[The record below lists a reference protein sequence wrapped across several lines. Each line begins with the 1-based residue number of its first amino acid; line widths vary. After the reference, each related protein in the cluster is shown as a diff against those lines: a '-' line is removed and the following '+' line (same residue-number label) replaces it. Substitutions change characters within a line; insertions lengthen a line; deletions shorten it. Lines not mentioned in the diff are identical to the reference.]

1 MRVVYTTRFFINDF
15 VMSEKIECI
24 HCGEDCGRSPV
35 VWEGKNFCCEGC
47 KTVYQL
53 LNENKLTGYYDI
65 YDTPGI
71 KVEVQEFGQ
80 KYAYLDN
87 EEIVKQ
93 LVYFSEGEYSKVKLY
108 IPDIHCSSCIWL
120 LENLY
125 QMDRAIT
132 QSSVNFVK
140 KEVDITFKNS
150 EISLRKVVEL
160 LASIHYIPM
169 ISLESVSG
177 EKNKGENK
185 TLIIKIGI
193 AGFVFGNT
201 MLLSMP
207 DYIPGGELL
216 AQNFKSFF
224 GYISIL
230 LSLPI
235 ILYAGSDY
243 LLSAYKNL
251 RHKVVNIDLPISL
264 GILTIFFESTYE
276 ILTHTGTGYM
286 DSLSGLVFFLLI
298 GKWYQNKTYQ
308 ALSFE
313 RDYKSYFPIAVS
325 KVVDKGEEIIPINSI
340 SVGDQIIVHNQ
351 ELIPA
356 DGILLKGVAN
366 INYSFVTGESKPV
379 FKRSGEELYAGGKQ
393 IGSTIVVE
401 VVKEVMQSKLTQLW
415 NQNEKE
421 EIHKKDLTTLIDTI
435 SKYFTYFIL
444 LTAFSAAAFWLFN
457 DASIALIAFA
467 SVLIVACPCALAL
480 SIPFTYGNI
489 MQAFGRV
496 GFYLKKSEVVESLSH
511 IDTVVFDK
519 TGTITYIDSSTI
531 AFHGQKLTQEQL
543 IMVKALSRQS
553 QHPLS
558 KSIFDN
564 ISMPLRDDIDD
575 YMEIASSGIK
585 ASFGTT
591 KIKMGSADFV
601 KYNKEDNINPNASV
615 VYLSINDQVLGY
627 FSVENKYREGVKE
640 LAEQL
645 RLKYEVHII
654 SGDNNAEKERLLEIF
669 GPDVHLHF
677 DQSPMDKYN
686 YIKQLKQQGKKVLM
700 IGDGLNDA
708 GALKES
714 YMGISI
720 ADDVFNFSPASDA
733 ILEAKQ
739 FHRLIHFI
747 NYSRKG
753 IYIVYASF
761 VLSFLYNAVGLSY
774 AVSGRLSPIIAAIL
788 MPISSV
794 TVVAFVTILS
804 KLLTR
809 KLK

>member
-1 MRVVYTTRFFINDF
+1 
-15 VMSEKIECI
+15 MSEKIECI
-24 HCGEDCGRSPV
+24 HCGEDCGRSPI

-53 LNENKLTGYYDI
+53 LNENKLSGYYDI
-65 YDTPGI
+65 YETPGI

-87 EEIVKQ
+87 DEILKKI
-93 LVYFSEGEYSKVKLY
+93 VYFKEGEFSKVKLY

-120 LENLY
+120 LENLF
-125 QMDRAIT
+125 QLDKNIT

-140 KEVDITFKNS
+140 KEVDITFKQNS
-150 EISLRKVVEL
+150 ISLRKVVEL

-169 ISLESVSG
+169 ISLESIDG
-177 EKNKGENK
+177 EKNKSENI

-207 DYIPGGELL
+207 DYIPGGELIE
-216 AQNFKSFF
+216 ANFKQFF

-235 ILYAGSDY
+235 LFYSGSDY
-243 LLSAYKNL
+243 LMSAYKNL
-251 RHKVVNIDLPISL
+251 RHKIINIDLPISL
-264 GILTIFFESTYE
+264 GILTIFFESAYE
-276 ILTHTGTGYM
+276 IISASGTGYM
-286 DSLSGLVFFLLI
+286 DSLAGLVFFLLI

-313 RDYKSYFPIAVS
+313 RDFKSYFPIAVT
-325 KVVDKGEEIIPINSI
+325 KLKDDKEEIIPLNSI
-340 SVGDQIIVHNQ
+340 QVGDQIIVHNQ

-356 DGILLKGVAN
+356 DGILTKGEAN

-379 FKRSGEELYAGGKQ
+379 FKRSGDELYAGGKQ
-393 IGSTIVVE
+393 IGSTIIME

-415 NQNEKE
+415 NQESKE
-421 EIHKKDLTTLIDTI
+421 NDEEKDLSFVVDTI

-444 LTAFSAAAFWLFN
+444 LTAFSAAAYWLFN
-457 DASIALIAFA
+457 DISVALVAFT

-489 MQAFGRV
+489 MQSYGRV
-496 GFYLKKSEVVESLSH
+496 GLYLKKSEVVESLTH

-519 TGTITYIDSSTI
+519 TGTITYIDAESVK
-531 AFHGQKLTQEQL
+531 FYGDELTEEQISL
-543 IMVKALSRQS
+543 VKSLSRQS

-558 KSIFDN
+558 KSIFN
-564 ISMPLRDDIDD
+564 SLEAPIRKDIDD

-585 ASFGTT
+585 AKFGEL
-591 KIKMGSADFV
+591 KVKLGSAYFV
-601 KYNKEDNINPNASV
+601 NQEEDNSNANASV
-615 VYLSINDQVLGY
+615 VYLSINDRVLGY
-627 FSVENKYREGVKE
+627 FSIENRYREGVKE
-640 LAEQL
+640 LADTLQ
-645 RLKYEVHII
+645 KDYEIHII
-654 SGDNNAEKERLLEIF
+654 SGDNNAEENRLKVIF
-669 GPDVHLHF
+669 GSDVSLSF
-677 DQSPMDKYN
+677 DQSPMDKFN
-686 YIKQLKQQGKKVLM
+686 YIKQLKTQGKKVLM

-714 YMGISI
+714 YVGISI

-739 FHRLIHFI
+739 FYRLPQFF
-747 NYSRKG
+747 NYSKKA
-753 IYIVYASF
+753 IKIVYASF
-761 VLSFLYNAVGLSY
+761 GISFLYNVVGLSF
-774 AVSGRLSPIIAAIL
+774 AVSGFLSPIIAAIL

-804 KLLTR
+804 KIITR

>member
-1 MRVVYTTRFFINDF
+1 
-15 VMSEKIECI
+15 MSEKIECI
-24 HCGEDCGRSPV
+24 HCGEDCGRSPI

-53 LNENKLTGYYDI
+53 LNENKLSGYYDI
-65 YDTPGI
+65 YETPGI

-87 EEIVKQ
+87 DEIIKKI
-93 LVYFSEGEYSKVKLY
+93 VYFKEGEFSKVKLY

-120 LENLY
+120 LENLF
-125 QMDRAIT
+125 QLDKNIT

-140 KEVDITFKNS
+140 KEVDITFKQNS
-150 EISLRKVVEL
+150 ISLRKVVEL

-169 ISLESVSG
+169 ISLESIDG
-177 EKNKGENK
+177 EKNKSENI

-207 DYIPGGELL
+207 DYIPGGELIE
-216 AQNFKSFF
+216 ANFKQFF

-235 ILYAGSDY
+235 LFYSGSDY
-243 LLSAYKNL
+243 LMSAYKNL
-251 RHKVVNIDLPISL
+251 RHKIINIDLPISL
-264 GILTIFFESTYE
+264 GILTIFFESAYE
-276 ILTHTGTGYM
+276 IISASGTGYM
-286 DSLSGLVFFLLI
+286 DSLAGLVFFLLI

-313 RDYKSYFPIAVS
+313 RDFKSYFPIAVT
-325 KVVDKGEEIIPINSI
+325 KLKDDKEEIIPLNSI
-340 SVGDQIIVHNQ
+340 QVGDQIIVHNQ

-356 DGILLKGVAN
+356 DGILTKGEAN

-379 FKRSGEELYAGGKQ
+379 FKRSGDELYAGGKQ
-393 IGSTIVVE
+393 IGSTIIME

-415 NQNEKE
+415 NQESKE
-421 EIHKKDLTTLIDTI
+421 NDEEKDLSFVVDTI

-444 LTAFSAAAFWLFN
+444 LTAFSAAAYWLFN
-457 DASIALIAFA
+457 DISVALVAFT

-489 MQAFGRV
+489 MQSYGRV
-496 GFYLKKSEVVESLSH
+496 GLYLKKSEVVESLTH

-519 TGTITYIDSSTI
+519 TGTITYIDAESVK
-531 AFHGQKLTQEQL
+531 FYGDELTEEQISL
-543 IMVKALSRQS
+543 VKSLSRQS

-558 KSIFDN
+558 KSIFN
-564 ISMPLRDDIDD
+564 SLEAPIRKDIDD

-585 ASFGTT
+585 AKFGEL
-591 KIKMGSADFV
+591 KVKLGSAYFV
-601 KYNKEDNINPNASV
+601 NQEEDNSNANASV
-615 VYLSINDQVLGY
+615 VYLSINDRVLGY
-627 FSVENKYREGVKE
+627 FSIENRYREGVKE
-640 LAEQL
+640 LADTLQ
-645 RLKYEVHII
+645 KDYEIHII
-654 SGDNNAEKERLLEIF
+654 SGDNNAEENRLKEIF
-669 GPDVHLHF
+669 GSDVSLSF
-677 DQSPMDKYN
+677 DQSPMDKFN
-686 YIKQLKQQGKKVLM
+686 YIKQLKTQGKKVLM

-714 YMGISI
+714 YVGISI

-739 FHRLIHFI
+739 FYRLPQFF
-747 NYSRKG
+747 NYSKKA
-753 IYIVYASF
+753 IKIVYASF
-761 VLSFLYNAVGLSY
+761 GISFLYNVVGLSF
-774 AVSGRLSPIIAAIL
+774 AVSGFLSPIIAAIL

-804 KLLTR
+804 KIITR

>member
-1 MRVVYTTRFFINDF
+1 
-15 VMSEKIECI
+15 MSEKIECI
-24 HCGEDCGRSPV
+24 HCGEDCGRSPI

-53 LNENKLTGYYDI
+53 LNENKLSGYYDI
-65 YDTPGI
+65 YETPGI

-87 EEIVKQ
+87 EEILKQ
-93 LVYFSEGEYSKVKLY
+93 LVYFKEGEFSKVKLY

-120 LENLY
+120 LENLF
-125 QMDRAIT
+125 QLDKNIT

-140 KEVDITFKNS
+140 KEVDITFKHNN
-150 EISLRKVVEL
+150 ISLRKVVEL

-169 ISLESVSG
+169 ISLESVDG
-177 EKNKGENK
+177 EKNKSENI

-216 AQNFKSFF
+216 EANFKQFF

-235 ILYAGSDY
+235 LFYSGSDY

-251 RHKVVNIDLPISL
+251 KHKIINIDLPISL
-264 GILTIFFESTYE
+264 GILTIFFESAYE
-276 ILTHTGTGYM
+276 IITATGTGYM
-286 DSLSGLVFFLLI
+286 DSLAGLVFFLLI

-313 RDYKSYFPIAVS
+313 RDFKSYFPIAVT
-325 KVVDKGEEIIPINSI
+325 KVKDDTEEIIPLNSI
-340 SVGDQIIVHNQ
+340 QVGDQIIVHNQ

-356 DGILLKGVAN
+356 DGILIKGEAN

-379 FKRSGEELYAGGKQ
+379 FKRSGDELYAGGKQ
-393 IGSTIVVE
+393 IGSTIVIE

-415 NQNEKE
+415 NQENKE
-421 EIHKKDLTTLIDTI
+421 SDDEKDLSFVVDTI

-444 LTAFSAAAFWLFN
+444 LTAFSAAAYWLFN
-457 DASIALIAFA
+457 DVSVAIIAFT

-489 MQAFGRV
+489 MQSFGRV
-496 GFYLKKSEVVESLSH
+496 GLYLKKSEVVESLTH
-511 IDTVVFDK
+511 IDTIVFDK
-519 TGTITYIDSSTI
+519 TGTITHIDAESVK
-531 AFHGQKLTQEQL
+531 FYGQELTKKQISL
-543 IMVKALSRQS
+543 VKSLSRQS

-558 KSIFDN
+558 KSIFDSIDAP
-564 ISMPLRDDIDD
+564 ISKDIND

-585 ASFGTT
+585 AKFGDL
-591 KIKMGSADFV
+591 KIKLGSADFV
-601 KYNKEDNINPNASV
+601 NKEDDDGNANASV
-615 VYLSINDQVLGY
+615 VYLSINDTVLGY
-627 FSVENKYREGVKE
+627 YSIENKYREGVKD
-640 LAEQL
+640 LSSSL
-645 RLKYEVHII
+645 RKDYEIHII
-654 SGDNNAEKERLLEIF
+654 SGDNNAEENRLREIF
-669 GPDVHLHF
+669 GNDVSLNF
-677 DQSPMDKYN
+677 DQSPMDKFN
-686 YIKQLKQQGKKVLM
+686 YVKQLKSQGKKVLM

-714 YMGISI
+714 YVGISI

-739 FHRLIHFI
+739 FYRLPQYFKYSKKAI
-747 NYSRKG
+747 NV
-753 IYIVYASF
+753 VYASF
-761 VLSFLYNAVGLSY
+761 GISFLYNAVGLSF
-774 AVSGRLSPIIAAIL
+774 AVSGLLSPIIAAIL

-804 KLLTR
+804 KIVTR

>member
-1 MRVVYTTRFFINDF
+1 
-15 VMSEKIECI
+15 MSEKIECI
-24 HCGEDCGRSPV
+24 HCGEDCGKSPI

-53 LNENKLTGYYDI
+53 LNENKLSNYYDM
-65 YDTPGI
+65 YDAPGI
-71 KVEVQEFGQ
+71 KVEVQDFGQ

-87 EEIVKQ
+87 EEIKKQ
-93 LVYFSEGEYSKVKLY
+93 LIYFQEGDYSKVKFY

-120 LENLY
+120 LENLF
-125 QMDRAIT
+125 QLDKAIT

-140 KEVDITFKNS
+140 KEVDITFKNT

-160 LASIHYIPM
+160 LASIHYIPN
-169 ISLESVSG
+169 ISMESVQG

-216 AQNFKSFF
+216 EQNFKSFF
-224 GYISIL
+224 GYISLL

-235 ILYAGSDY
+235 VFYAGNDY
-243 LLSAYKNL
+243 ILSAYKNL
-251 RHKVVNIDLPISL
+251 KHKIVNIDFPISL
-264 GILTIFFESTYE
+264 GILTIFFESAYE
-276 ILTHTGTGYM
+276 IITATGTGYM
-286 DSLSGLVFFLLI
+286 DSLAGLVFFLLI

-313 RDYKSYFPIAVS
+313 RDYKSYFPIAVT
-325 KVVDKGEEIIPINSI
+325 KIGENGEEIIPLNSI
-340 SVGDQIIVHNQ
+340 KVGDQIIVHNQ

-356 DGILLKGVAN
+356 DGILTKGEAN

-379 FKRSGEELYAGGKQ
+379 FKRSGDELYAGGKQ

-415 NQNEKE
+415 NQNDKADE
-421 EIHKKDLTTLIDTI
+421 HNKDLTSVIDVI
-435 SKYFTYFIL
+435 SKFFTYFIL
-444 LTAFSAAAFWLFN
+444 LTAIGAATYWLFN
-457 DASIALIAFA
+457 DYTIALTAFT

-480 SIPFTYGNI
+480 SIPFTYGNV

-496 GFYLKKSEVVESLSH
+496 GFYLKKSDVVESLSH

-519 TGTITYIDSSTI
+519 TGTITYIDGNSISYNI
-531 AFHGQKLTQEQL
+531 ISRKPDQEEISML
-543 IMVKALSRQS
+543 KSLSRQS

-558 KSIFDN
+558 KAIFDSFDSE
-564 ISMPLRDDIDD
+564 IALRTDIDN

-585 ASFGTT
+585 ASFGNR

-601 KYNKEDNINPNASV
+601 GYTNENVNPNASV
-615 VYLSINDQVLGY
+615 VYVSINEQILGY
-627 FSVENKYREGVKE
+627 YSIANKYREGVEDLAKE
-640 LAEQL
+640 LKK
-645 RLKYEVHII
+645 KYELHII
-654 SGDNNAEKERLLEIF
+654 SGDNDAETERLIEIF
-669 GPDVHLHF
+669 GSDVQMRF
-677 DQSPMDKYN
+677 NQSPMDKYN
-686 YIKQLKQQGKKVLM
+686 YIKMLKSKGKKVLM

-708 GALKES
+708 GALNES
-714 YMGISI
+714 YLGISI

-739 FHRLIHFI
+739 FYRLPQFVD
-747 NYSRKG
+747 YSKKAIR
-753 IYIVYASF
+753 IVFASF
-761 VLSFLYNAVGLSY
+761 GISFLYNVFGLGF
-774 AVSGRLSPIIAAIL
+774 AVSGQLSPIIAAIL

-794 TVVAFVTILS
+794 TVVGFVTLLS
-804 KLLTR
+804 KIATR
-809 KLK
+809 KL